1 MSNLW
6 RHCLLSIIITKT
18 EDLWTLCTKKEAET
32 KMLFHISYSV
42 ASNNAVVG
50 TVDTDEFIIVLINM
64 ENLAANINGW
74 L

>member
-1 MSNLW
+1 
-6 RHCLLSIIITKT
+6 
-18 EDLWTLCTKKEAET
+18 
-32 KMLFHISYSV
+32 MLFHISYSV